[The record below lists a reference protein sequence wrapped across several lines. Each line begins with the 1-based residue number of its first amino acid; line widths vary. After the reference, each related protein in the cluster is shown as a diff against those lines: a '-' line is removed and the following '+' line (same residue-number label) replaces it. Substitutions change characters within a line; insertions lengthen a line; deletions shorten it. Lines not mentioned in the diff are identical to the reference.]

1 MPEIAIQTAGGT
13 RERYPLGRNRVTIG
27 RSRES
32 DIFLPDQWLSRH
44 HAAIEERADGY
55 WVSDLKSKNGTLL
68 NGEPVR
74 DWHRLRPGDVITL
87 GEHTLTFSAE
97 ASAEE
102 EEEREPEGT
111 RVFSVRE
118 LSAINTRPAIDAA
131 ELQRQNRVLAI
142 LSKAASELVV
152 HRPLGE
158 LFDLVLE
165 LLLEAV
171 TAERGAILLLEGG
184 VPHIKAGRSRH
195 DGDALTRVSRSISR
209 RVIEERVSLLL
220 PNVLEDARFRS
231 EDSILASGIRTAMC
245 APLWVSAAGEG
256 KDSVIG
262 LVYVDKIQHAHA
274 FTEDDLR
281 VLTALAN
288 VAAAKI
294 ENVRLLEESLEKR
307 RMEEDMRMAAEI
319 QNGLLPRQAPEVQGW
334 DVAGSNR
341 PCRTVGGDYYDF
353 AVERGRLL
361 LALGDVSGKGT
372 GAALLMTVL
381 RAAVRAHWTDPGLA
395 EAVGRINRTVCQNV
409 PSSKYVTFFLA
420 TLDPASGRL
429 DYVNAGHN
437 PPILVRAEGTV
448 EKLAAGGL
456 VLGIFESVIY
466 EGGAVVMEPGDMLV
480 IYSDGV
486 TETWDPD
493 GEEFGE
499 DKLVAL
505 AVEDRAKSA
514 DDLQNAILCEIERFE
529 QGARATDDR
538 TLLVLK
544 REAHARAAARCGRR
558 WRASRCCSRR

>member
-13 RERYPLGRNRVTIG
+13 RERYPLAKARVTVG

-44 HAAIEERADGY
+44 HAAIEDRGDGY
-55 WVSDLKSKNGTLL
+55 WVADLNSKNGTLL

-74 DWHRLRPGDVITL
+74 EWRRLRPGDVITL
-87 GEHTLTFSAE
+87 GEHTLTFCSE
-97 ASAEE
+97 GEAEE
-102 EEEREPEGT
+102 DEADREPEGT
-111 RVFSVRE
+111 RVFSVKE
-118 LSAINTRPAIDAA
+118 LSAINTRPAVDAA

-171 TAERGAILLLEGG
+171 AAERGAILILEGG
-184 VPHIKAGRSRH
+184 PPHPVIKASRSRT
-195 DGDALTRVSRSISR
+195 GDPLVRVSRSIAR
-209 RVIEERVSLLL
+209 RAIEERVSFLL
-220 PNVLEDARFRS
+220 PNVLEDVRFKS

-245 APLWVSAAGEG
+245 APLWFTATGEG
-256 KDSVIG
+256 RDQVIG
-262 LVYVDKIQHAHA
+262 LVYVDSLQQAHA

-307 RMEEDMRMAAEI
+307 RLEEDMRMAAEI
-319 QNGLLPRQAPEVQGW
+319 QTGLLPRDAPHLPGW
-334 DVAGSNR
+334 DLAGCNL

-353 AVERGRLL
+353 AIEEGRLL

-381 RAAVRAHWTDPGLA
+381 RAAVRGHWTEPRLSEGVA
-395 EAVGRINRTVCQNV
+395 RINRTVCQNV

-420 TLDPASGRL
+420 SLDPATGRL
-429 DYVNAGHN
+429 DFVNAGHN
-437 PPILVRAEGTV
+437 PPLLVRAGGEV
-448 EKLAAGGL
+448 ETLTEGGL
-456 VLGIFESVIY
+456 VLGMFDTY
-466 EGGAVVMEPGDMLV
+466 GYDGGTVEMRPGDTLV
-480 IYSDGV
+480 VYSDGV
-486 TETWDPD
+486 TETWDPG

-499 DKLVAL
+499 ERLVAL
-505 AVEDRAKSA
+505 AVRERTLGAEE
-514 DDLQNAILCEIERFE
+514 LQDAIIREIERFE
-529 QGARATDDR
+529 EGARATDDR
-538 TLLVLK
+538 TLVVLK
-544 REAHARAAARCGRR
+544 RA
-558 WRASRCCSRR
+558 

>member
-13 RERYPLGRNRVTIG
+13 RERYPLAKPRVTVG

-44 HAAIEERADGY
+44 HAAIEERNDGY

-68 NGEPVR
+68 NGEPINEWR
-74 DWHRLRPGDVITL
+74 RLRPGDVITL
-87 GEHTLTFSAE
+87 GEHTLTFCAE
-97 ASAEE
+97 PSEE
-102 EEEREPEGT
+102 EDEEREPEGT
-111 RVFSVRE
+111 RVFSVKE
-118 LSAINTRPAIDAA
+118 LSAINTRPAIDPG

-152 HRPLGE
+152 HRPLSE
-158 LFDLVLE
+158 LFELVLD

-171 TAERGAILLLEGG
+171 GAERGAILILEGTP
-184 VPHIKAGRSRH
+184 PHPVIKASRSRT
-195 DGDALTRVSRSISR
+195 GDPLTRVSRSIAR
-209 RVIEERVSLLL
+209 RAMEERVSLLL
-220 PNVLEDARFRS
+220 PNVLEDVRFKS

-245 APLWVSAAGEG
+245 APLWFTATAAGEG

-262 LVYVDKIQHAHA
+262 LVYVDSLQHAHA

-294 ENVRLLEESLEKR
+294 ENVRLLEESMEKR

-319 QNGLLPRQAPEVQGW
+319 QTGLLPREAPRLPGW
-334 DVAGSNR
+334 DVAGCNL

-353 AVERGRLL
+353 AIEEGRLL

-381 RAAVRAHWTDPGLA
+381 RAAVRAHWA
-395 EAVGRINRTVCQNV
+395 EPRLSDAVARINRTVCQNV

-420 TLDPASGRL
+420 GLDPATGRL
-429 DYVNAGHN
+429 DFVNAGHN
-437 PPILVRAEGTV
+437 PPLLVRAGGMV
-448 EKLAAGGL
+448 ETLSDGGL
-456 VLGIFESVIY
+456 VLGMFDDVVY
-466 EGGAVVMEPGDMLV
+466 DGGYVEMRPGDTLV
-480 IYSDGV
+480 VYSDGV

-493 GEEFGE
+493 GAEFGE
-499 DKLVAL
+499 ESLRAL
-505 AVEDRAKSA
+505 AVENRTLDAEA
-514 DDLQNAILCEIERFE
+514 LQREILREIERFGA
-529 QGARATDDR
+529 GARATDDR
-538 TLLVLK
+538 TIVVLK
-544 REAHARAAARCGRR
+544 RA
-558 WRASRCCSRR
+558 

>member
-13 RERYPLGRNRVTIG
+13 RERYPLAKRRVTVG

-44 HAAIEERADGY
+44 HAAIEERGDGY

-74 DWHRLRPGDVITL
+74 EWRRLRPGDVITL
-87 GEHTLTFSAE
+87 GEHTLTFRTEAAE
-97 ASAEE
+97 EE

-111 RVFSVRE
+111 RVFSIKE

-131 ELQRQNRVLAI
+131 ELQRQNRILTI

-158 LFDLVLE
+158 LFDLVLG

-171 TAERGAILLLEGG
+171 AAERGAILLLEGSP
-184 VPHIKAGRSRH
+184 PHPVIKASLSRS
-195 DGDALTRVSRSISR
+195 GDPLTRVSRSIAR
-209 RVIEERVSLLL
+209 RAMEERVSLLL
-220 PNVLEDARFRS
+220 PNVLEDVRFKS

-245 APLWVSAAGEG
+245 APLWFTATGEG
-256 KDSVIG
+256 GDSVIG
-262 LVYVDKIQHAHA
+262 LVYVDSLQHSHA

-294 ENVRLLEESLEKR
+294 ENVRLLEESMEKR
-307 RMEEDMRMAAEI
+307 HMEEDMRMAAEI
-319 QNGLLPRQAPEVQGW
+319 QNGLLPREAPLVPGW
-334 DVAGSNR
+334 DLAGCNR

-353 AVERGRLL
+353 AIEDGRLL

-381 RAAVRAHWTDPGLA
+381 RAAVRGHWTDPSLA
-395 EAVGRINRTVCQNV
+395 DAVARINRTVCQNV
-409 PSSKYVTFFLA
+409 PSSKFVTFFLA
-420 TLDPASGRL
+420 ALDPATGYL
-429 DYVNAGHN
+429 DFVNAGHN
-437 PPILVRAEGTV
+437 PPILVHEDGGV
-448 EKLAAGGL
+448 ETLSDGGL
-456 VLGIFESVIY
+456 VLGIFENIVY
-466 EGGAVVMEPGDMLV
+466 DGGRVEMRPGDTLV
-480 IYSDGV
+480 VYSDGV

-499 DKLVAL
+499 ESLIAL
-505 AVEDRAKSA
+505 AVRSRTLDAEA
-514 DDLQNAILCEIERFE
+514 LQEAILREIERFE
-529 QGARATDDR
+529 AGARATDDR
-538 TLLVLK
+538 TIVVLK
-544 REAHARAAARCGRR
+544 RD
-558 WRASRCCSRR
+558 

>member
-1 MPEIAIQTAGGT
+1 MAEIAIQTAGGT
-13 RERYPLGRNRVTIG
+13 RERYPLARTRVTIG

-44 HAAIEERADGY
+44 HAAIEERSDGY

-74 DWHRLRPGDVITL
+74 ESKRLRPGDVITL
-87 GEHTLTFSAE
+87 GEHTLTFCAE
-97 ASAEE
+97 GDADE

-111 RVFSVRE
+111 RVFSIRE

-184 VPHIKAGRSRH
+184 VPVIKACRSH
-195 DGDALTRVSRSISR
+195 SGDAVTRVSRSIAR

-245 APLWVSAAGEG
+245 APLWVGAANEG
-256 KDSVIG
+256 LDSVIG
-262 LVYVDKIQHAHA
+262 LVYVDSIQHAHA

-319 QNGLLPRQAPEVQGW
+319 QTGLLPSEAPRIPGW
-334 DVAGSNR
+334 DLAGCNR

-353 AVERGRLL
+353 AIERGRLL

-381 RAAVRAHWTDPGLA
+381 RAAVRAHWMEPSLA
-395 EAVGRINRTVCQNV
+395 DAVSRINRTVCQNV

-420 TLDPASGRL
+420 ALDPASGRL

-437 PPILVRAEGTV
+437 PPILVRAAGAV
-448 EKLAAGGL
+448 EKLTEGGL
-456 VLGIFESVIY
+456 VLGIFEGVDY
-466 EGGAVVMEPGDMLV
+466 DGGTVEMQRGDVLVV
-480 IYSDGV
+480 YSDGV

-493 GEEFGE
+493 GEEWGE
-499 DKLVAL
+499 EKLVAL
-505 AVEDRAKSA
+505 AVAGRGDGAEAVQDAVLR
-514 DDLQNAILCEIERFE
+514 EIESFE

-544 REAHARAAARCGRR
+544 REERR
-558 WRASRCCSRR
+558 

>member
-13 RERYPLGRNRVTIG
+13 RERYPLGRERVTIG

-44 HAAIEERADGY
+44 HAAIEERPDGY

-74 DWHRLRPGDVITL
+74 EWHRLRPGDVITL
-87 GEHTLTFSAE
+87 GEHTLTFFG
-97 ASAEE
+97 EE
-102 EEEREPEGT
+102 GAGEDEDDEREPEGT

-171 TAERGAILLLEGG
+171 AAERGAILLLEGG
-184 VPHIKAGRSRH
+184 VPQIKASRARQS
-195 DGDALTRVSRSISR
+195 GDALTRVSRSIAR
-209 RVIEERVSLLL
+209 RVIEEKVALLL

-319 QNGLLPRQAPEVQGW
+319 QTGLLPRQAPVIPGW
-334 DVAGSNR
+334 DLAGSNR

-353 AVERGRLL
+353 ATERGRLL

-381 RAAVRAHWTDPGLA
+381 RAAVRAHWMEPQLG
-395 EAVGRINRTVCQNV
+395 EAVGRINRTVSQNV

-420 TLDPASGRL
+420 ALDPGSGRL

-437 PPILVRAEGTV
+437 PPILVRAGGGV
-448 EKLAAGGL
+448 EKLTAGGL
-456 VLGIFESVIY
+456 VLGIFEAVSY

-480 IYSDGV
+480 VYSDGV

-499 DKLVAL
+499 EKLAAL
-505 AVEDRAKSA
+505 AAENRVLGA
-514 DDLQNAILCEIERFE
+514 DAAQNAILCEIERFE

-538 TLLVLK
+538 TLVVLK
-544 REAHARAAARCGRR
+544 REARA
-558 WRASRCCSRR
+558 